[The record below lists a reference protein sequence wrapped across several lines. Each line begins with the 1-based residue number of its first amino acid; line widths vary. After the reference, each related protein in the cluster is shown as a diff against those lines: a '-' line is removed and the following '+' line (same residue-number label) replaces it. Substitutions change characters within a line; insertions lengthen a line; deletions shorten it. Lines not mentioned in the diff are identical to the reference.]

1 MHSLAQTNFLSNLFS
16 PLTESFLQLQLEQQQ
31 QLRIVD
37 RIIVIREDYILQI
50 RRSCFYAGSDAHLG
64 L

>member
-37 RIIVIREDYILQI
+37 RIVIREDYILQI
-50 RRSCFYAGSDAHLG
+50 RRSCSCAGSDSNLG

>member
-1 MHSLAQTNFLSNLFS
+1 MHSLAQTNFHSNLFS
-16 PLTESFLQLQLEQQQ
+16 LLTESFLQLQLEQQ

-50 RRSCFYAGSDAHLG
+50 RRSCFNAGSYANLG